1 MSWFNFPSEFWHLEE
16 LSLNET
22 CHQQDLQP
30 ALQRHLSLCRDYD
43 CTSPLLPSLLVPFHH
58 GSRLVQGVLVGKLGK
73 RARHCDILST
83 ILHIPSPQWGY
94 LSMNQPTSGEKR
106 VYEIGSGAKVI
117 KPQDAL
123 LIAARPDGTSAN
135 FLGNCEWAVQKFM
148 VGFQGAAIKL
158 RKANHRLELR

>member
-1 MSWFNFPSEFWHLEE
+1 MRPATSRTCNQPSKG
-16 LSLNET
+16 T
-22 CHQQDLQP
+22 CHCAEIMTAPLP
-30 ALQRHLSLCRDYD
+30 FSHPYWCRFTMGLDW
-43 CTSPLLPSLLVPFHH
+43 SRVSLL
-58 GSRLVQGVLVGKLGK
+58 GKLGK
-73 RARHCDILST
+73 RAGHCDILST

-117 KPQDAL
+117 KPQEAL